1 MSVQQERKRALSSA
15 VRDVSGRATRTKR
28 CRRILRI
35 ATVLMTL
42 GILALPRPFATV
54 KAATPPWVEPRALSI
69 VDMAGQVPDA
79 ALAGHVIS
87 HANPGGLAR
96 FEASSWVGNKLR
108 IQVRAFPRFRWS
120 PAEGGW
126 VTDGPLLGH
135 RPVLDHMSASVPEAS
150 LRVYADGV
158 DITDQVVYYG
168 YMRPTLTLP
177 VSGPGDPRYDTGNVI
192 AEPPRPIPPDGMP
205 IPANWGGSFTIR
217 AVHPTLTLV
226 WTLTPTARPTIRYV
240 GEESFS
246 YPSYIGPGYTGWFEP
261 LMRQMRARY
270 ADRHPRFMLRVPPEA
285 NYVLFVYEPQPYD
298 LDTGYWARDHALYA
312 QNKGQPVAGT
322 VRLSPGEGMLSQD
335 LTHGGAFPLD
345 VWWQDADQ
353 SAGPYLSVFTSST
366 RPIDRM
372 TPPEFVVLPGTPYH
386 ACFEDGNCP
395 ASVLQDIYDR
405 RATIK
410 VVYLQVD
417 PIYTGVQAI
426 PLRMVASNWH
436 PGLATS
442 SDIWGSPAMSA
453 PALRWPVRTLLPL
466 VLTPHAHR
474 PPLPTER
481 PLGFFDPAS
490 GRMVGYLAE

>member
-1 MSVQQERKRALSSA
+1 MSVQRERKRTWSFA

-28 CRRILRI
+28 YRHILWI
-35 ATVLMTL
+35 AAVLTTL
-42 GILALPRPFATV
+42 GMLMLPWPFATV

-79 ALAGHVIS
+79 ALAGHAICY
-87 HANPGGLAR
+87 ANPGGLAY
-96 FEASSWVGNKLR
+96 FESSSWAGDELR

-120 PAEGGW
+120 PTEGGW
-126 VTDGPLLGH
+126 VSDGPLLGH
-135 RPVLDHMSASVPEAS
+135 RPVLDHMSASAPEAS
-150 LRVYADGV
+150 LRVYANGA
-158 DITDQVVYYG
+158 DITDQVVHYG

-177 VSGPGDPRYDTGNVI
+177 VSGSSDPRYDTGNVI
-192 AEPPRPIPPDGMP
+192 AEPPRPIPPDGIP

-217 AVHPTLTLV
+217 AEHPTLTLV
-226 WTLTPTARPTIRYV
+226 WTLTPTVRPTVRHV

-246 YPSYIGPGYTGWFEP
+246 YPSYIGPGYVGWFGP
-261 LMRQMRARY
+261 LMQQMRARY

-285 NYVLFVYEPQPYD
+285 NYALFVYEPQPYD
-298 LDTGYWARDHALYA
+298 LDTGYWAQDHALYA
-312 QNKGQPVAGT
+312 QNKGQTIPGT

-366 RPIDRM
+366 RPIDRL

-386 ACFEDGNCP
+386 ACFKDGGCP
-395 ASVLQDIYDR
+395 SSVLQDVYDR

-410 VVYLQVD
+410 IVYLSVD
-417 PIYTGVQAI
+417 PPHTGVQAI
-426 PLRMVASNWH
+426 PLRMVDDNWH
-436 PGLATS
+436 RGLT
-442 SDIWGSPAMSA
+442 GSGDAWETQAISA
-453 PALRWPVRTLLPL
+453 SALRWSVRALLPL
-466 VLTPHAHR
+466 VLNPHAHN

-481 PLGFFDPAS
+481 PLGFFDPVS
-490 GRMVGYLAE
+490 GRMMGYLAE